1 MKTQTQTANATLDQ
15 ASVKQHCKA
24 LRLPAAGANFVSL
37 AEQAVKENQSHVRY
51 LEALL
56 AMECEERDRH
66 AIANRVR
73 ERATAAREGARGI

>member
-1 MKTQTQTANATLDQ
+1 MKTQTQVLDQ

-24 LRLPAAGANFVSL
+24 LRLPAVGANFVSL
-37 AEQAVKENQSHVRY
+37 AEQAVKENQNHVRY

-66 AIANRVR
+66 A
-73 ERATAAREGARGI
+73 ARESDPGRAVASDQDD